1 MIRKEY
7 INSIITRCDNFLIVA
22 GWEHPIVGPG
32 FENKSTNNKVL
43 KLKRGI
49 DNKSIPL
56 PFLLLFN
63 YFFNSFS

>member
-7 INSIITRCDNFLIVA
+7 VNSIITRCDNFLIIG
-22 GWEHPIVGPG
+22 GWEHPIVGPR
-32 FENKSTNNKVL
+32 FVNTKSINNKVL

-56 PFLLLFN
+56 PFLLFIILF
-63 YFFNSFS
+63 F

>member
-1 MIRKEY
+1 MIRKVY
-7 INSIITRCDNFLIVA
+7 RNSSITRCDNFLIIG
-22 GWEHPIVGPG
+22 GWEHPIVGPR

-56 PFLLLFN
+56 PFLLFIILF
-63 YFFNSFS
+63 F

>member
-1 MIRKEY
+1 MIRKVY
-7 INSIITRCDNFLIVA
+7 RNSSITRCDNFLIIC
-22 GWEHPIVGPG
+22 GWEHPIVGPR

-56 PFLLLFN
+56 PFLLLFIL
-63 YFFNSFS
+63 FF

>member
-1 MIRKEY
+1 MVRKVY
-7 INSIITRCDNFLIVA
+7 RNSIITRCDNFLIVA

-43 KLKRGI
+43 KSKRGI

-56 PFLLLFN
+56 PFLLFIILF
-63 YFFNSFS
+63 F

>member
-1 MIRKEY
+1 MIRKVY
-7 INSIITRCDNFLIVA
+7 RNSSITRCDNFLIIG
-22 GWEHPIVGPG
+22 GWEHPIVGPR

-56 PFLLLFN
+56 PFLLLIIL
-63 YFFNSFS
+63 FF